1 MHILLLSASIA
12 IAAKKPLPEPDLHDM
27 AGTLLGRA
35 LASDTTWTRLTEL
48 CDDIGP
54 RLAGSDGLNRAIAW
68 GAAAMAEDGLAA
80 RLEPVTV
87 PVWIRGAERASLLGP
102 VPRELP
108 ILGLGGSV
116 GTQPGGIDADVVVV
130 HSFDELAALGKA
142 GIEGRIVLYDVP
154 FTTYGETVGYRWG
167 GASAAAKHGAVAV
180 LVRSVTPE
188 SLATPHTGAMGYD
201 PAAPK
206 IPAAAVTTED
216 SAAIARMA
224 GKGTVRVHLEMSAKA
239 APDAPSANVVG
250 EIRGREKPDEI
261 VVLGCHLGSW
271 DVGQG
276 AQDDGAGCVMVMEAG
291 RLIASLPVPP
301 RRTVRVVL
309 YTNEESGLAGGKA
322 YAAAHAMERHVAA
335 LEADTGA
342 GRPLGFRIQGG
353 ADDEKPADLD
363 AFAELAGLLGPLR
376 ADTLENGGAGAD
388 IGPLVATQ
396 GIGLGLINDMEPYW
410 RIHHTAADTLDKID
424 PLVLREN
431 AATVTLAA
439 WWLAETPVV
448 PARTP

>member
-1 MHILLLSASIA
+1 MSLVLIASLA
-12 IAAKKPLPEPDLHDM
+12 LAAKRPLPEPDLRET
-27 AGTLLGRA
+27 AGSLLGRA
-35 LASDTTWTRLTEL
+35 LASDTTWARLVDL
-48 CDDIGP
+48 CDNVGP
-54 RLAGSDGLNRAIAW
+54 RLAGSAALDRAIEWGRAVMAADGL
-68 GAAAMAEDGLAA
+68 DA

-87 PVWIRGAERASLLGP
+87 PVWIRGEERASLVAP
-102 VPRELP
+102 VEREMA

-116 GTQPGGIDADVVVV
+116 GTPAGGIDADVVVV
-130 HSFDELAALGKA
+130 RSFDELDALGKA
-142 GIEGRIVLYDVP
+142 GVEGRIVLYDVP
-154 FTTYGETVGYRWG
+154 FTTYGETVGYRWS

-201 PAAPK
+201 PALPK
-206 IPAAAVTTED
+206 IPAASVTIED

-224 GKGTVRVHLEMSAKA
+224 AKGPVRVHLEMGAKA
-239 APDAPSANVVG
+239 APDARSANVVG

-261 VVLGCHLGSW
+261 VVLGCHLDSW

-291 RLIASLPVPP
+291 RLLASLPTPP

-309 YTNEESGLAGGKA
+309 YTNEENGLAGGKA
-322 YAAAHAMERHVAA
+322 YAAAHAGERHVAA

-342 GRPLGFRIQGG
+342 GRPLGFRIQRS
-353 ADDEKPADLD
+353 ADEDAATDL
-363 AFAELAGLLGPLR
+363 APFAELEGLLGPLR
-376 ADTLENGGAGAD
+376 ADALEPGGAGAD
-388 IGPLVATQ
+388 IGPLLKTQ
-396 GIGLGLINDMEPYW
+396 GIGLGLVNDMEPYW
-410 RIHHTAADTLDKID
+410 RIHHTAADTVDKID